1 MTLRAFAVWLLLMAA
16 EVVHGIL
23 RAIFLVPVVGDFRAR
38 QIGVFSGSA
47 IVVLLTLLTIRWMRV
62 SSTRACLAIGI
73 TWAVM
78 TLVFEISF
86 GRWLGASWQRLLSDY
101 DLVHGGLMPIG
112 LLVLIVSPLL
122 AARLRSARS

>member
-16 EVVHGIL
+16 EVAQGIL

-47 IVVLLTLLTIRWMRV
+47 IVVLLTLFTIRWMRV
-62 SSTRACLAIGI
+62 PSTRACFAIGI

-112 LLVLIVSPLL
+112 LLVMIVSPLL
-122 AARLRSARS
+122 AARLRSTRS